1 VGGAPLGLGGATNY
15 TVSPEQSINAILQA
29 PASYSGGNFSSWT
42 GCNVD
47 ASLVDPKQCRIIMNE
62 SPTGGSSRTI
72 VANYTA
78 SSPPSTP
85 ILSAVHSSTCGSGQ
99 IDLSWN
105 NVANETG
112 YVLEYSTNSSSG
124 PWSNLVTL
132 GADVTSYPH
141 TGLSAGT
148 LYYGNPSAYN
158 AQDGRATFIYF
169 DEWQDTNKI
178 QYTMMKLLVSNNE
191 NITAVGDASQS
202 IYSWRGA
209 DYRNINNFLRDF
221 HNTTV
226 INLEQ
231 NYRSTQIILDAA
243 NAIITKNTSHPVLS
257 LWTDNPKGDKIAIYT
272 AKNGFDEASYLA
284 DEVRSLKTV
293 GYAYKDI
300 AVLYRTNAQSRVI
313 EESLLHAGIPYILI
327 GGVKFYDRAEIKD
340 LLAYLRLLV
349 NPNDTVAHTRVEKI
363 GVKRLQNFEKLKD
376 DIGDAE
382 TYQTQDLL
390 DKIIT
395 QTGYLEKFAKETE
408 ENYQKKEN
416 IKELRSVATQF
427 PNIFEFLENVALVEA
442 EENKTHTETNEAI
455 TLMTIHAAKGL
466 EFPVVFLIGMEEG
479 LFPHSRTLFDTQ
491 QLEEERRLAYVGVT
505 RAKEMLYITYAD
517 KRLYF
522 GQQVSNPPSRFLI
535 DIPQE
540 LLRAASTYR
549 NSQKSWEFE

>member
-1 VGGAPLGLGGATNY
+1 VRKRKQRIPKLARTKDRTRLFEVADTIEDMSLIVSDLNDKQKEAVTHTGSPLMILAGAGSGKTRVLTYRAAWLIEERKIPSHSILLLTFTNKAANEMKERMKQLIG
-15 TVSPEQSINAILQA
+15 TA
-29 PASYSGGNFSSWT
+29 PAFAGTFHSFAVRFLRTEADNIGLNKNFVIYDDADQKMIIKNILDELNIDEENSNPGSILGQISEAKNQMITPQMYSEFAQGNWQETLAKIYKRYETELRKASALDFDDLLLQT
-42 GCNVD
+42 VD
-47 ASLVDPKQCRIIMNE
+47 ALKKFDEIRQRWQHKFQHILV
-62 SPTGGSSRTI
+62 
-72 VANYTA
+72 
-78 SSPPSTP
+78 
-85 ILSAVHSSTCGSGQ
+85 
-99 IDLSWN
+99 
-105 NVANETG
+105 
-112 YVLEYSTNSSSG
+112 
-124 PWSNLVTL
+124 
-132 GADVTSYPH
+132 
-141 TGLSAGT
+141 
-148 LYYGNPSAYN
+148 
-158 AQDGRATFIYF
+158 

-408 ENYQKKEN
+408 ENYQKKR
-416 IKELRSVATQF
+416 K
-427 PNIFEFLENVALVEA
+427 
-442 EENKTHTETNEAI
+442 H
-455 TLMTIHAAKGL
+455 
-466 EFPVVFLIGMEEG
+466 
-479 LFPHSRTLFDTQ
+479 
-491 QLEEERRLAYVGVT
+491 
-505 RAKEMLYITYAD
+505 
-517 KRLYF
+517 
-522 GQQVSNPPSRFLI
+522 
-535 DIPQE
+535 
-540 LLRAASTYR
+540 
-549 NSQKSWEFE
+549 